1 MINEDVKDT
10 IERLVSKIGKK
21 DNQRFLTDLLNSI
34 TRISTLEGL
43 NTGDWKLLNQALK
56 EFQAS
61 FKTFAPYRKTRKV
74 CLFGSAR
81 LEESHP
87 EFKLAESFSKQMADN
102 NFMIITGAG
111 GGIMAAGNKGASS
124 DMSFGEYSAAF

>member
-10 IERLVSKIGKK
+10 IERLVSKLEK

-56 EFQAS
+56 SFKAS

-81 LEESHP
+81 RESHP
-87 EFKLAESFSKQMADN
+87 EFKLARIVF
-102 NFMIITGAG
+102 
-111 GGIMAAGNKGASS
+111 
-124 DMSFGEYSAAF
+124 